1 MSLLLKNNTITTGI
15 NDYSKTYFKNKSE
28 DCILYSEDGTEF
40 KIHKE
45 LFVQTK
51 FMREILKSA
60 QNHCCAKIEMICPC
74 STQEL
79 EKIVHFLYHGEIQCE
94 DVFESFGV
102 QEDLRKIFGFPE
114 RDHP

>member
-1 MSLLLKNNTITTGI
+1 MSLLLKNNTITNGI
-15 NDYSKTYFKNKSE
+15 SDYSKTYFKKKSE

-60 QNHCCAKIEMICPC
+60 TNHCCAKIEMICPC
-74 STQEL
+74 STEEL